1 MDPRQKAVEI
11 IEGLSEERVMAA
23 IQILEI
29 IAGAGE
35 KINNIMNYI
44 ALKAFEASCAE
55 EDITPEEKESSEVV
69 FSAEKQEKRAVDT
82 CIYRN
87 IMAWASCAAN
97 TWWRQ
102 SIPHLIGRETSCR
115 KELNKGVRG

>member
-1 MDPRQKAVEI
+1 MDPRQKAIEI

-23 IQILEI
+23 IKILEI

-44 ALKAFEASCAE
+44 ALKAFEASCEE
-55 EDITPEEKESSEVV
+55 EDITPEEIV

-87 IMAWASCAAN
+87 IMACASCAAN

-102 SIPHLIGRETSCR
+102 FISHLIGRETSCR
-115 KELNKGVRG
+115 KELNKGVRE